1 MDTIGQDT
9 SCVIRMVNLTGRT
22 IRKQTDQDT
31 GGVDTRLQ
39 GVEVEVGLRIVLRA
53 CHMGVSK
60 GPGTGAAYQ
69 TTLKALPHSPSIYG
83 SARAFLSFAHNFDQ
97 LGEIDSCL
105 MCSVQHV
112 LETRVPESRLIGYWT
127 QDFIYQL
134 LSLL

>member
-53 CHMGVSK
+53 
-60 GPGTGAAYQ
+60 
-69 TTLKALPHSPSIYG
+69 LPYH
-83 SARAFLSFAHNFDQ
+83 
-97 LGEIDSCL
+97 
-105 MCSVQHV
+105 
-112 LETRVPESRLIGYWT
+112 
-127 QDFIYQL
+127 
-134 LSLL
+134 

>member
-1 MDTIGQDT
+1 
-9 SCVIRMVNLTGRT
+9 
-22 IRKQTDQDT
+22 
-31 GGVDTRLQ
+31 
-39 GVEVEVGLRIVLRA
+39 
-53 CHMGVSK
+53 MGVSK

-83 SARAFLSFAHNFDQ
+83 SARAFLSFAHNVDQ

-105 MCSVQHV
+105 MCSVQHI

-134 LSLL
+134 GTLATLAPFYVIAKCLVKRVDVAFRVTAALRRPT